1 MTLLGSPNTQSKYY
15 IKKYMKYL
23 YKIIYVYAKHVWGDF
38 IPYKVHL
45 ITPLSTVKV
54 EKRS

>member
-1 MTLLGSPNTQSKYY
+1 MCLLGSPNTQSKY
-15 IKKYMKYL
+15 KKYMKYL